1 MKTATPLDLLE
12 MSGVPKTDLSW
23 ILYLTPIDQTM
34 RLTASSGPVFFERI
48 ADMTLLRFSGDRLS
62 AM

>member
-1 MKTATPLDLLE
+1 
-12 MSGVPKTDLSW
+12 
-23 ILYLTPIDQTM
+23 M

-62 AM
+62 TMQTVGRVRI